1 MFLAKSYCDFRCI
14 ELWGRQMEEPSSMP
28 DISSLPLPNPGTL
41 AIG

>member
-1 MFLAKSYCDFRCI
+1 MGNLISFMKEVA
-14 ELWGRQMEEPSSMP
+14 RQMEAPSSKH